1 MIEGYLTV
9 SKEEAKK
16 MIDAAPGDSVTIA
29 IYNKSTMIHK
39 HTLRN
44 KKKIG
49 KELIELAK
57 EIGYQDNDFFGVIGC
72 LSNEKEGELMRNIMF
87 PYPML
92 E

>member
-16 MIDAAPGDSVTIA
+16 MIDAAPGDRVTIA

-39 HTLRN
+39 PTLRN

-49 KELIELAK
+49 KELIELAAH
-57 EIGYQDNDFFGVIGC
+57 
-72 LSNEKEGELMRNIMF
+72 S
-87 PYPML
+87 
-92 E
+92 

>member
-39 HTLRN
+39 PTLRN

-49 KELIELAK
+49 K
-57 EIGYQDNDFFGVIGC
+57 
-72 LSNEKEGELMRNIMF
+72 
-87 PYPML
+87 
-92 E
+92 

>member
-39 HTLRN
+39 PTLT
-44 KKKIG
+44 
-49 KELIELAK
+49 LLFIEY
-57 EIGYQDNDFFGVIGC
+57 I
-72 LSNEKEGELMRNIMF
+72 
-87 PYPML
+87 
-92 E
+92 